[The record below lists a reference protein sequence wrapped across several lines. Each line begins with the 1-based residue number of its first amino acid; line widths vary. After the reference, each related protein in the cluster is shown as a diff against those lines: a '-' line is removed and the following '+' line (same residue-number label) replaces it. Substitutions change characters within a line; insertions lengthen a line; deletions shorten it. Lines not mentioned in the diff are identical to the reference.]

1 MPLSSGRTLMLTG
14 GRAAQWVYQAL
25 ANDPAFLALSGVR
38 CLFGDERAV
47 PMDHPDSNYRAV
59 MSSLFSQGIPTGCTV
74 EPMPADQPDLDQAAM
89 IYSTQI
95 PPVIDLLLLSVGE
108 DGHIASLFPGR
119 PALHEQTRLVVPVSS
134 PKPPPRRLT
143 ITPPVLQRAKRIVVL
158 AYGSEKSALYAHA
171 QTDCANIDAL
181 PARLV
186 RHGEWLITTD
196 RDALQTQARD
206 IIVNTLRA
214 EPSAPRI

>member
-1 MPLSSGRTLMLTG
+1 MLTG

-25 ANDPAFLALSGVR
+25 ATDPAFLALSGVR
-38 CLFGDERAV
+38 FLFGDERAV

-74 EPMPADQPDLDQAAM
+74 EPMPADHPDLDQAAV

-95 PPVIDLLLLSVGE
+95 
-108 DGHIASLFPGR
+108 
-119 PALHEQTRLVVPVSS
+119 
-134 PKPPPRRLT
+134 
-143 ITPPVLQRAKRIVVL
+143 PPVLQRAKRIVVL

-206 IIVNTLRA
+206 IIVNTLRT